1 MILEVIVL
9 DKAVWKFKALMDKKA
24 RRLVTALAG
33 RADFLVKKGSIEIY
47 LIDDRRMRR
56 LNRQFRGKD
65 KPTNVLSFVKPK
77 GFPGETLGEV
87 YLGPVYIQKN
97 KESLDLMLVHGVL
110 HILGFDHKKKNDRIV
125 MEKKESQLIKVIS

>member
-9 DKAVWKFKALMDKKA
+9 DKKIRKFKALVNKKA
-24 RRLVTALAG
+24 RRLAG
-33 RADFLVKKGSIEIY
+33 FLPKRGSVEVY
-47 LIDDRRMRR
+47 LTGDQRMRC

-65 KPTNVLSFVKPK
+65 KPTNVLSFIKPK

-97 KESLDLMLVHGVL
+97 KESLDLMLIHGVL
-110 HILGFDHKKKNDRIV
+110 HILGYDHKKKSDRIV
-125 MEKKESQLIKVIS
+125 MEKKERQLLKVISH